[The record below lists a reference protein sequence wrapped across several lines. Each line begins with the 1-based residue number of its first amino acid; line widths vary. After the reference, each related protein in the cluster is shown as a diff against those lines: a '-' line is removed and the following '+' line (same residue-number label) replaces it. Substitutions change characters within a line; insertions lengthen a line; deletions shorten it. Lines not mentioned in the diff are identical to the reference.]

1 MTRFIRL
8 VGFFAKEQLSS
19 GIALLLVALIVLLV
33 LVGILTG
40 ARMLKDISQRAVQ
53 EFGTL
58 APSGPV
64 VSVDVGSVHRQ
75 VWDATNMTLWGTH
88 PVGILAP
95 LRLTSRWLFIVLP
108 FVGLLLSSRTISQ
121 ELESG
126 LAQSLY
132 VSPVRPSTLGMARM
146 VGDSLSTSL
155 LIGVG
160 MAVALGFGGWFV
172 RLSITAEQF
181 VRSVGFIAILGVYTS
196 VFMLIGNL
204 LSAKLRSSARSIWA
218 CVAVGILVFSGHLIG
233 ENAFIAVHRSYPTV
247 PFPPREVN
255 EFLFEHDMWS
265 TGTVPTLEALTA
277 YATPAVYR
285 YLLELKAHAQA
296 VFDMVEQDYR
306 RERWYGVVSPVHAIW
321 EIAGQL
327 LQDRHVD
334 ATEIFAPV
342 PPLNPPPS
350 IGTSLQRAWPELLGM
365 VVAWLALFGFNVLVL
380 SRMEV

>member
-8 VGFFAKEQLSS
+8 VGFFAKKQLS
-19 GIALLLVALIVLLV
+19 GGTALLFVALIVLLV
-33 LVGILTG
+33 LVGMLTG
-40 ARMLKDISQRAVQ
+40 ARMLKDISRGLVQ
-53 EFGTL
+53 DLGTP

-75 VWDATNMTLWGTH
+75 VWDATNATYWGTY
-88 PVGILAP
+88 PVGILAA

-108 FVGLLLSSRTISQ
+108 FVGLLLASRGISQ

-146 VGDSLSTSL
+146 LGDSLSTSL

-160 MAVALGFGGWFV
+160 LAVALASGGWLV
-172 RLSITAEQF
+172 RLSVTTEQL

-196 VFMLIGNL
+196 VFILIGNL
-204 LSAKLRSSARSIWA
+204 LSATLRSSVRSIWA
-218 CVAVGILVFSGHLIG
+218 CVAVGLLVFAGHLIG
-233 ENAFIAVHRSYPTV
+233 ENAFIATHPSYPTV

-255 EFLFEHDMWS
+255 EFLYVHDMWS
-265 TGTVPTLEALTA
+265 TGVVPTVEELTA
-277 YATPAVYR
+277 DATPVVYR
-285 YLLELKAHAQA
+285 YLLELEAHAQT
-296 VFDMVEQDYR
+296 VFDMVEADYW
-306 RERWYGVVSPVHAIW
+306 RERWYGFASPVHAIW

-334 ATEIFAPV
+334 ATEIFAPI
-342 PPLNPPPS
+342 PPLDPPPS
-350 IGTSLQRAWPELLGM
+350 IGTSLRRVWPELLGM
-365 VVAWLALFGFNVLVL
+365 FVVWLALFGLNVRVL
-380 SRMEV
+380 SRMEA

>member
-8 VGFFAKEQLSS
+8 VGFFAKQQLSS
-19 GIALLLVALIVLLV
+19 GTALLLVTLIVLLV
-33 LVGILTG
+33 LVGVLTG
-40 ARMLKDISQRAVQ
+40 ARMLRDISQRAVQ
-53 EFGTL
+53 DFGTL
-58 APSGPV
+58 APSEPV
-64 VSVDVGSVHRQ
+64 VSVDVGSAHRQ
-75 VWDATNMTLWGTH
+75 VWDATNATFWGTH

-108 FVGLLLSSRTISQ
+108 FVGLLLSSRKISQ

-132 VSPVRPSTLGMARM
+132 VSPVSPSTLGMARM

-160 MAVALGFGGWFV
+160 MAVALAFGGWFV
-172 RLSITAEQF
+172 RLSITAEQL
-181 VRSVGFIAILGVYTS
+181 VRSVGFITILGVYTS

-218 CVAVGILVFSGHLIG
+218 CVAVGILIFSGHLIG
-233 ENAFIAVHRSYPTV
+233 ENAFIATHRSYPTI
-247 PFPPREVN
+247 PFPPPEVN
-255 EFLFEHDMWS
+255 RFLSAHDMWL
-265 TGTVPTLEALTA
+265 TGAVPTLEALTA
-277 YATPAVYR
+277 DATPAIHR

-296 VFDMVEQDYR
+296 VFDMVEHDYR

-327 LQDRHVD
+327 LQDRHGD
-334 ATEIFAPV
+334 AAEIFAPI
-342 PPLNPPPS
+342 PPLDPPPS
-350 IGTSLQRAWPELLGM
+350 IGTSLRRVWPELLGM
-365 VVAWLALFGFNVLVL
+365 VVAWLALFGFNVRVL